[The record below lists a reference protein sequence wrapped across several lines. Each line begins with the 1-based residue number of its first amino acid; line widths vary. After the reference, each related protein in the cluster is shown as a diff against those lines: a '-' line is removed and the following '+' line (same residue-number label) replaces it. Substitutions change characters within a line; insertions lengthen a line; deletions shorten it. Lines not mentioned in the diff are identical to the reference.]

1 MSPIK
6 LYFDVRDI
14 FRAPRLALSGKKIL
28 VFTEALLIGY
38 VAYLILTYISFG
50 LAGYTFSDTMSRY
63 GLYPCLHGNPGPW
76 YAYLIYWIGAII
88 LLLAIN
94 FGCTAVSRI
103 TYKQLKGDEFFSSG
117 DAWKY
122 VKKHWHPV
130 VFTSVSFIFILGFF
144 FALAAVFGLLGKIP
158 YVGEFLFVIPYL
170 LYFFGAIFT
179 IYTAIV
185 FGVSFIYAP
194 AIISAYEED
203 TMGTVF
209 NSYSITWSQ
218 PWRIILYHL
227 VLLPIGMLAIHIFIW
242 FWQAGYHLINY
253 FFGHEWLMGS
263 KLANIVAYA
272 SNIVC
277 PESLCRLASSICSIG
292 HNAACSIGHVSTCC
306 VGNVFTRCDITS
318 NVDLSSISGTETV
331 AGVILAVFLF
341 LLIFSAA
348 AYVLS
353 IFSVGE
359 TLMFVIFK
367 KKSDDD
373 NILERKDEDE
383 LEEEDDSD
391 FSFDETEEDDNAK
404 SDEKTETDEGDD
416 KPDST
421 DEEK

>member
-1 MSPIK
+1 MSPMK

-28 VFTEALLIGY
+28 VFTEALLTGY
-38 VAYLILTYISFG
+38 AVYLILTYISFG
-50 LAGYTFSDTMSRY
+50 LAGYTFSDTLSRY
-63 GLYPCLHGNPGPW
+63 GLYPCLYGNPGPW
-76 YAYLIYWIGAII
+76 YAYLIYWIGTII

-122 VKKHWHPV
+122 VKKHWYPV
-130 VFTSVSFIFILGFF
+130 VFTSVSFILILAFF
-144 FALAAVFGLLGKIP
+144 FALAAFFGLLGKIP
-158 YVGEFLFVIPYL
+158 FVGEFLFVIPYL

-185 FGVSFIYAP
+185 FGVSFLYTP
-194 AIISAYEED
+194 SIISAYEED

-227 VLLPIGMLAIHIFIW
+227 VLLPIGILAIKIFSLVWIGG
-242 FWQAGYHLINY
+242 FKLINL
-253 FFGHEWLMGS
+253 FFGLDWLMGS
-263 KLANIVAYA
+263 KLSNIVAYA
-272 SNIVC
+272 VNAIC
-277 PESLCRLASSICSIG
+277 PENLCNWVSSCLGSHISSLCLHSSGCSF
-292 HNAACSIGHVSTCC
+292 VQ
-306 VGNVFTRCDITS
+306 
-318 NVDLSSISGTETV
+318 NVDLATLSGTETF
-331 AGVILAVFLF
+331 AGVILAIFLF
-341 LLIFSAA
+341 LLLLSAIS
-348 AYVLS
+348 YFLS

-391 FSFDETEEDDNAK
+391 FSIDETEDDDNAE
-404 SDEKTETDEGDD
+404 SDEKTETDEPDD
-416 KPDST
+416 KPNSS